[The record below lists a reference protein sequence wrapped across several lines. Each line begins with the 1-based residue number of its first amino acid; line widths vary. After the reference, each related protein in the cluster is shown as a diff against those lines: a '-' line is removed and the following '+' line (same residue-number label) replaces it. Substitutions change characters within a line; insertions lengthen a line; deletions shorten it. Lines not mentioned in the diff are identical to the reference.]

1 MLKIKSIKPMFDS
14 LVTTM
19 NKYEDDETLNGTLID
34 TSRQKGCLKEYQ
46 TVVAVGPNV
55 CKDIKVGDMVMINP
69 IRYAKMKHQKG
80 SLKDGV
86 ITDNPVIGYEFKT
99 VTINDEEC
107 LYLQSTDIMYSFEGE
122 EIEDKKD
129 DKKSNLIIPDNKIIC

>member
-19 NKYEDDETLNGTLID
+19 NKYEQDGFENGVIVKQAG
-34 TSRQKGCLKEYQ
+34 SLKEYQ
-46 TVVAVGPNV
+46 TVIAVGPAVRN
-55 CKDIKVGDMVMINP
+55 IEVGDMVMINP
-69 IRYAKMKHQKG
+69 TRYAKMKHQKG

-107 LYLQSTDIMYSFEGE
+107 LYLQSQDIMYSFEGE
-122 EIEDKKD
+122 EVEDKKD
-129 DKKSNLIIPDNKIIC
+129 NIILPDNKIIC

>member
-19 NKYEDDETLNGTLID
+19 NKYEEDGYENGVIVK
-34 TSRQKGCLKEYQ
+34 QAGVLKEYQ
-46 TVVAVGPNV
+46 KVIAVGPAVRN
-55 CKDIKVGDMVMINP
+55 IEVGDMVMINP
-69 IRYAKMKHQKG
+69 IRYAKMKHKEG
-80 SLKDGV
+80 SLKNGV

-107 LYLQSTDIMYSFEGE
+107 LYLQSQDIMYSFEGE
-122 EIEDKKD
+122 EVEHKKD
-129 DKKSNLIIPDNKIIC
+129 SNIILPDNKIIC

>member
-19 NKYEDDETLNGTLID
+19 NKYEDDGFENGVIVKQAG
-34 TSRQKGCLKEYQ
+34 SLKEYQ
-46 TVVAVGPNV
+46 TVIAVGPAVRN
-55 CKDIKVGDMVMINP
+55 IEVGDMVMINP
-69 IRYAKMKHQKG
+69 TRYAKMKHQKG

-99 VTINDEEC
+99 VTINDEEY
-107 LYLQSTDIMYSFEGE
+107 LYLQSQDIMYSFEGE
-122 EIEDKKD
+122 EVEDKKD
-129 DKKSNLIIPDNKIIC
+129 NKVNLIIPNNKILC

>member
-19 NKYEDDETLNGTLID
+19 NKYEQDGFENGVIVKQAG
-34 TSRQKGCLKEYQ
+34 SLKEYQ
-46 TVVAVGPNV
+46 KVIAVGPAVRN
-55 CKDIKVGDMVMINP
+55 IEVGDTVMINP
-69 IRYAKMKHQKG
+69 IRYAKMKHKEG
-80 SLKDGV
+80 SLKNGV

-107 LYLQSTDIMYSFEGE
+107 LYLQSQDIMYSFEGE
-122 EIEDKKD
+122 EVEDKKD
-129 DKKSNLIIPDNKIIC
+129 NIILPDNKIIC

>member
-14 LVTTM
+14 LITTM
-19 NKYEDDETLNGTLID
+19 NKYEEDGFENGVIVKQAG
-34 TSRQKGCLKEYQ
+34 SLKEYQ
-46 TVVAVGPNV
+46 KVIAVGPAVRN
-55 CKDIKVGDMVMINP
+55 IEVGDTVMINP
-69 IRYAKMKHQKG
+69 IRYAKMKHKEG
-80 SLKDGV
+80 SLKNGV

-107 LYLQSTDIMYSFEGE
+107 LYLQSQDIMYSFEGE

>member
-19 NKYEDDETLNGTLID
+19 NKYEEDGYENGVIVK
-34 TSRQKGCLKEYQ
+34 QAGVLKEYQ
-46 TVVAVGPNV
+46 KVIAVGPAVRN
-55 CKDIKVGDMVMINP
+55 IEVGDMVMINP
-69 IRYAKMKHQKG
+69 IRYAKMKHKEG
-80 SLKDGV
+80 SLKNGV

-107 LYLQSTDIMYSFEGE
+107 LYLQSQDIMYSFEGE
-122 EIEDKKD
+122 EVEDKKD
-129 DKKSNLIIPDNKIIC
+129 NIILPDNKIIC